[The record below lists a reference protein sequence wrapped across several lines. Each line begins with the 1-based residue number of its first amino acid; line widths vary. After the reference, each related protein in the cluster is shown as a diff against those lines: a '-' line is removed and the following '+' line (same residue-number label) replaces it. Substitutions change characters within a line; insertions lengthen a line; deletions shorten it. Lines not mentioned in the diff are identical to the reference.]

1 MSGNLE
7 TLLAEWPFETVVPED
22 GEAVHDGLTVI
33 GTRLDTIDDD
43 IEWLDKQRRV
53 QTATGE
59 ELEKLA
65 TEVGIK
71 RQQGETDERLR
82 FRTLIAKASTRSDGT
97 FDDIAQVL
105 FVLFGDDVSKI
116 SLDAKPGEPTTLLSL
131 PESLIND
138 IPLTETEFATALD
151 DILPISDPI
160 EVYTDD
166 TLIFGQSGSQ
176 GFGGE
181 LS

>member
-1 MSGNLE
+1 MSENLD
-7 TLLAEWPFETVVPED
+7 TLLSEWPFETVVPED

-33 GTRLDTIDDD
+33 ADRLDTIDDD
-43 IEWLDKQRRV
+43 IQWLDEQRRV
-53 QTATGE
+53 QTATGA

-65 TEVGIK
+65 NEVGIK

-105 FVLFGDDVSKI
+105 LILFGDDVSKI
-116 SLDAKPGEPTTLLSL
+116 SLDPVTGEPTIYLSM
-131 PESLIND
+131 PQSLVDD
-138 IPLTETEFATALD
+138 IPLTESEFATALD

-166 TLIFGQSGSQ
+166 TLIFGESGSQ

>member
-1 MSGNLE
+1 MSGNLD
-7 TLLAEWPFETVVPED
+7 TLLDEWPFETVVPED

-33 GTRLDTIDDD
+33 GNRLDAIDDD
-43 IEWLDKQRRV
+43 IQYLDEQRRV
-53 QTATGE
+53 QTATGV

-65 TEVGIK
+65 NEVGIK
-71 RQQGETDERLR
+71 RQQGENDERLR

-105 FVLFGDDVSKI
+105 FIFFGDDVSKI

-131 PESLIND
+131 PESLVND